1 MLKIEKINFKYDT
14 TKVLSD
20 FSMEVR
26 EGERVALKGSSGCGK
41 STLLRIIAG
50 LEKPYSGTLSFDGKD
65 ITKLPPF
72 KREFGYVFQDFALFP
87 HLSVKNNILFGI
99 SSYRS
104 EEKKNLLKK
113 YTEMLHIDSL
123 LEHYPHELSGGQ
135 KQRVAIAR
143 TLITS
148 PKIILLDEVFSA
160 LDEGLKEKVRLE
172 ILEVLKELRITTI
185 LVTHDSRDAE
195 VLCDK
200 IIEMYPIKSS

>member
-1 MLKIEKINFKYDT
+1 MLKIEKINFKYGDK
-14 TKVLSD
+14 KVLND

-41 STLLRIIAG
+41 STLLKVIAG
-50 LEKPYSGTLSFDGKD
+50 LEKPCSGKLFFDGKD
-65 ITKLPPF
+65 VTTLSPH

-99 SSYRS
+99 SGYKSS
-104 EEKKNLLKK
+104 ERKVLLKK

-123 LEHYPHELSGGQ
+123 LDHYPNELSGGQ

-172 ILEVLKELRITTI
+172 ILEVLKELKITTI

-200 IIEMYPIKSS
+200 IIEMYPI

>member
-1 MLKIEKINFKYDT
+1 MLKIEKIDFKYGN
-14 TKVLSD
+14 KQVLNG

-41 STLLRIIAG
+41 STLLRVIAG
-50 LEKPYSGTLSFDGKD
+50 LEKPYNGKVYFNDKD
-65 ITKLPPF
+65 ITTMSPH

-87 HLSVKNNILFGI
+87 HLSVKENILFGI
-99 SSYRS
+99 SGVKSS
-104 EEKKNLLKK
+104 EKKVLLKK
-113 YTEMLHIDSL
+113 YTEMLHIESL
-123 LEHYPHELSGGQ
+123 LSHYPHELSGGQ

-160 LDEGLKEKVRLE
+160 LDEGLKEKVRIE
-172 ILEVLKELRITTI
+172 ILDVLKSLKITTI

-195 VLCDK
+195 ILCEN
-200 IIEMYPIKSS
+200 IIDMNP

>member
-1 MLKIEKINFKYDT
+1 MLKIEKINFKYGDK
-14 TKVLSD
+14 KVLND

-41 STLLRIIAG
+41 STLLKVIAG
-50 LEKPYSGTLSFDGKD
+50 LEKPYSGKLFFDGKD
-65 ITKLPPF
+65 VTTLSPH

-99 SSYRS
+99 SGYKSS
-104 EEKKNLLKK
+104 ERKVLLKK

-123 LEHYPHELSGGQ
+123 LDHYPNELSGGQ

-148 PKIILLDEVFSA
+148 PKIILMDEVFSA

-172 ILEVLKELRITTI
+172 ILEVLKELKITTI

-200 IIEMYPIKSS
+200 IIEMYPI

>member
-1 MLKIEKINFKYDT
+1 MLKIEKINFKYGDK
-14 TKVLSD
+14 KVLND

-41 STLLRIIAG
+41 STLLKVIAG
-50 LEKPYSGTLSFDGKD
+50 LEKPYSGKLFFDGKD
-65 ITKLPPF
+65 VTTLSPHR
-72 KREFGYVFQDFALFP
+72 REFGYVFQDFALFP

-99 SSYRS
+99 SGYKSS
-104 EEKKNLLKK
+104 ERKVLLKK

-123 LEHYPHELSGGQ
+123 LDHYPNELSGGQ

-172 ILEVLKELRITTI
+172 ILEVLKELKITTI

-200 IIEMYPIKSS
+200 IIEMYPI

>member
-1 MLKIEKINFKYDT
+1 MLKIEKINFKYGDK
-14 TKVLSD
+14 KVLND

-41 STLLRIIAG
+41 STLLKVIAG
-50 LEKPYSGTLSFDGKD
+50 LEKPYSGKLFFDGKD
-65 ITKLPPF
+65 VTTLSPHR
-72 KREFGYVFQDFALFP
+72 REFGYVFQDFALFP

-99 SSYRS
+99 SGYKSS
-104 EEKKNLLKK
+104 ERKVLLKK

-123 LEHYPHELSGGQ
+123 LDHYPNELSGGQ

-148 PKIILLDEVFSA
+148 PKIILMDEVFSA

-172 ILEVLKELRITTI
+172 ILEVLKELKITTI

-200 IIEMYPIKSS
+200 IIEMYPI